1 MINFIKT
8 AIVASM
14 VAGAGWAGEFVVIA
28 NPASSASA
36 IGKADLKRI
45 YNGKIK
51 EWDGLQVQ
59 PINLADGSPVKD
71 AFLKDILGMTAKE
84 YEDLCTKQKI
94 TGEGT
99 PPMIQ
104 PTSAAVKAM
113 VSSIPGAIGYV
124 EASAVDAS
132 VKVLAV
138 K

>member
-1 MINFIKT
+1 MNNSIKT
-8 AIVASM
+8 AIVTVIM
-14 VAGAGWAGEFVVIA
+14 AGAAWSGGFVVIA

-59 PINLADGSPVKD
+59 PINLTDGSAVKD
-71 AFLKDILGMTAKE
+71 AFLKEILGQTAKE
-84 YEDLCTKQKI
+84 YEDFCTKQKI

-104 PTSAAVKAM
+104 PNSAAVKAM
-113 VSSIPGAIGYV
+113 VASIPGAIGYV
-124 EASAVDAS
+124 EESAVDAS

>member
-1 MINFIKT
+1 MIYAIKT
-8 AIVASM
+8 ALLATM
-14 VAGAGWAGEFVVIA
+14 VAGAAWSGGFVVIT
-28 NPASSASA
+28 NPASAAAA
-36 IGKADLKRI
+36 IGKSDLKRI
-45 YNGKIK
+45 YNGKMK

-59 PINLADGSPVKD
+59 PINLADGSAVKD
-71 AFLKDILGMTAKE
+71 AFLMDILGQSAKE
-84 YEDLCTKQKI
+84 YEDFCTKQKI

-104 PTSAAVKAM
+104 PNSAAVKAM

-124 EASAVDAS
+124 EESAVDAS

>member
-1 MINFIKT
+1 MIT
-8 AIVASM
+8 AIKAALFATM
-14 VAGAGWAGEFVVIA
+14 VAGAAWSGGFVVIT
-28 NPASSASA
+28 NLASA
-36 IGKADLKRI
+36 AANIGKADLKRI
-45 YNGKIK
+45 YNGKMK

-71 AFLKDILGMTAKE
+71 AFLKDVLGMSAKE
-84 YEDLCTKQKI
+84 YEDFCTKQKI

-104 PTSAAVKAM
+104 PNSAAVKAM

-124 EASAVDAS
+124 EESAVDAS
-132 VKVLAV
+132 VKVLAI

>member
-1 MINFIKT
+1 MMNSIKT
-8 AIVASM
+8 ALLMSL
-14 VAGAGWAGEFVVIA
+14 VAGAAWSGGFVVIT
-28 NPASSASA
+28 NPAAASAA

-71 AFLKDILGMTAKE
+71 SFLKDILGLSAKE
-84 YEDLCTKQKI
+84 YEDFCTKQKI

-99 PPMIQ
+99 PPIIQ
-104 PTSAAVKAM
+104 PNSAAVKAM

-124 EASAVDAS
+124 EESAVDAS